1 MNFRITVLVHQ
12 SEYITDKKLG
22 CCDSIR
28 LFLQKFT
35 VSVEGKR
42 VSGLSAK
49 ERQRGVGGM
58 MMLP

>member
-42 VSGLSAK
+42 VSGSVSAK
-49 ERQRGVGGM
+49 ERQRGWEE
-58 MMLP
+58 